1 MRRVVSPSST
11 RGRRRRHRRTPCSR
25 PSCRWL
31 ARWRCACS
39 LTRKSGAPRSPRSR
53 AARGDSKRRC
63 KASRSH
69 RGGRHGWAAG
79 RWRSVLDVA
88 RPEPPVNPTFETLA
102 GQLAEVGRHCYE
114 RGWALGTSGNFS
126 AVVRKEPLTLAITT
140 SGVDK
145 GLLEA
150 SHIVA
155 VDDHGRVV
163 QGSGRPSAEA
173 TLHPA
178 IVRSRGAGAVLHTH
192 SVWSTI
198 LSEATAG
205 GSLTIEGYEMLKGLD
220 GVGTHEHRERLPIVE
235 NTQDWSAAAPRIETI
250 LREHPEAHGFL
261 IRGHGLYTWGKDLAD
276 AKRQIEILEFLF
288 EVMGRKRGLAWQQ

>member
-1 MRRVVSPSST
+1 M
-11 RGRRRRHRRTPCSR
+11 
-25 PSCRWL
+25 
-31 ARWRCACS
+31 
-39 LTRKSGAPRSPRSR
+39 
-53 AARGDSKRRC
+53 
-63 KASRSH
+63 
-69 RGGRHGWAAG
+69 
-79 RWRSVLDVA
+79 
-88 RPEPPVNPTFETLA
+88 NPTFATLA

-126 AVVRKEPLTLAITT
+126 AVVRKEPLTLAITA

-150 SHIVA
+150 SHIV
-155 VDDHGRVV
+155 VIDGDGRVV

-173 TLHPA
+173 TLHVA

-198 LSEATAG
+198 LSEATAD
-205 GSLTIEGYEMLKGLD
+205 GSLAIEGYEMLKGLE

-235 NTQDWSAAAPRIETI
+235 NTQNWTAAAPRIETM

-261 IRGHGLYTWGKDLAD
+261 IRGHGLYTWGKDLAA
-276 AKRQIEILEFLF
+276 AKRQIEIFEFLF
-288 EVMGRKRGLAWQQ
+288 EVMGRKRGVAWQQ